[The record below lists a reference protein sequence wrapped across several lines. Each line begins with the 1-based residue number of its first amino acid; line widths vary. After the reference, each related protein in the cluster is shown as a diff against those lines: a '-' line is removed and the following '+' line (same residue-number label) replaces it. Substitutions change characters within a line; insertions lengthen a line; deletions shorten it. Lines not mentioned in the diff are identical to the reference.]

1 MIHHLVLC
9 QLAPG
14 VDEERIEWM
23 QRQTKSLLLKIPE
36 VLHVRSG
43 RNLEDESPWP
53 FFFAVDFLSTDQ
65 LESYA
70 EHPVHVKFFEEVIR
84 PYTTER
90 LSLDF
95 ELDPGKDR
103 RFS

>member
-43 RNLEDESPWP
+43 RSLEDEAAWP
-53 FFFAVDFLSTDQ
+53 FFFSVELLSTDQ

-70 EHPVHVKFFEEVIR
+70 DHPVHV
-84 PYTTER
+84 
-90 LSLDF
+90 
-95 ELDPGKDR
+95 
-103 RFS
+103 